1 MRQPPII
8 KRYSEAFKQK
18 IIAEYEQGKMTKLAI
33 TNKYGLGGSTLNKW
47 LVEFGKHELLGI
59 QIKVSMKKDVD
70 ELKRVNEENKK
81 LKLALAEM
89 TMQNLLLQKEIQ
101 YRSTLAGQPQELKK
115 KTKPE

>member
-1 MRQPPII
+1 MRQAPMV

-18 IIAEYEQGKMTKLAI
+18 VISEYEQGKMTKLAI

-59 QIKVSMKKDVD
+59 TVKVSMKKEID
-70 ELKRVNEENKK
+70 ELKRIKEENKK
-81 LKLALAEM
+81 LKLALADITIE
-89 TMQNLLLQKEIQ
+89 NRLLQKEIE
-101 YRSTLAGQPQELKK
+101 YRAALAEQPQVLKK